1 MTVRLDLER
10 TLDLCEALD
19 REAHP
24 ILHPIADEEEY
35 ATVLEAFEELMNR
48 VPERS
53 GGPAAGLYTLLAD
66 RLQEYERR
74 TAPLPTASPH
84 EALRF
89 LMEQHGLRQ
98 GDLPEL
104 GSQGVVSEL
113 LSGKRSINAR
123 QARFLADHFRVDVGL
138 FV

>member
-1 MTVRLDLER
+1 MAATLDLER
-10 TLDLCEALD
+10 TLNLCEALD

-24 ILHPIADEEEY
+24 VLHPIRNDEEHT
-35 ATVLEAFEELMNR
+35 AVLEAFEKLMSR
-48 VPERS
+48 SVEQPDSPE
-53 GGPAAGLYTLLAD
+53 AGLYVLLAD
-66 RLQEYERR
+66 RLEAYERR
-74 TAPLPTASPH
+74 TAPVPATAPH

-98 GDLPEL
+98 NDLPEL

-113 LSGKRSINAR
+113 LSGKRDINAR
-123 QARFLADHFRVDVGL
+123 QARALADRFRVEVGL